1 MNEIIAKLEFDV
13 IIAKTDVKKL
23 QDKIYEIEC
32 LIRLLK
38 NENNIRPNIRDDR
51 KQSN

>member
-1 MNEIIAKLEFDV
+1 MKELINKLEFDV
-13 IIAKTDVKKL
+13 ILAKIDVKKL

-38 NENNIRPNIRDDR
+38 NENNSRSNIRDDR
-51 KQSN
+51 KQ

>member
-1 MNEIIAKLEFDV
+1 MKELITKLEFDI
-13 IIAKTDVKKL
+13 IIAKSDVKKL

-38 NENNIRPNIRDDR
+38 NENTGRANIRNDR
-51 KQSN
+51 KPKG

>member
-23 QDKIYEIEC
+23 KDKIYEIEC

-38 NENNIRPNIRDDR
+38 NENNSRPDIRDDR